1 MYICKEFGK
10 GSKTSTFLRREGD
23 ILHDSIFPFLFLKSH
38 VDVYIYIIMWK
49 EITPVIEVEV
59 GGKGM
64 IKKMSHANSDNQL
77 PTECNNCTSI

>member
-23 ILHDSIFPFLFLKSH
+23 ILHDSIFPFLFLKSCGC
-38 VDVYIYIIMWK
+38 IYIIMWK

-59 GGKGM
+59 GDKGM
-64 IKKMSHANSDNQL
+64 IKKDESCKLGQS
-77 PTECNNCTSI
+77 TSN